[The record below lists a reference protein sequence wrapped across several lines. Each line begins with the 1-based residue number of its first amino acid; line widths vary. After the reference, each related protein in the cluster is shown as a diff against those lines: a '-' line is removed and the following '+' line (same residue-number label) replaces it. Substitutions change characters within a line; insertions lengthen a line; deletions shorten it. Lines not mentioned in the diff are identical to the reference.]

1 MPCKNKTKGQVFTP
15 QYMVNSMLNAIDFD
29 ELDLM
34 NIKIMEPSFGT
45 GMFLINM
52 IHRIVQYAKSR
63 NIDRHKLENAL
74 ENNIFGIEKDL
85 ALYNQT
91 IKQIKSVFTSHGLNI
106 EPKFLI
112 NGDALIEYKQFVG
125 QMDLVI
131 GNPPYIRT
139 HHMDQNTRDLVRTFQ
154 FGTGNTDLYVQFY
167 DIGIQMLKEEGTL
180 CYISPNSFLKNTSQQ
195 KFRDFLIEQK
205 LLYQLYNFQ
214 SNPVFDNAD
223 TYCCVCVLNKKDKDA
238 FGYGD
243 VLPKNELTTDI
254 SINYKNASCW
264 TNRKWSFKMQEAQGD
279 TPKIKD
285 IATVQYGVATNA
297 DRIYIGKAYTD
308 QEQNSPYNNQ
318 VSDNEYVLFNGY
330 WIESAILRRCIKASQ
345 CNHSDGYYILFPYE
359 YTSDNYRLLS
369 EGEFAER
376 FPKAYEYLCNHK
388 QQLQSR
394 DMERKLP
401 WYAFA
406 RSQGIYNMNKPK
418 LVVKH
423 ILNKECKTV
432 DIKVLD
438 PDVVVYSGVF
448 ITGDMERVRAALLD
462 PLFKK
467 YCDQVGK
474 DMANNYVSINGKAI
488 SDFRIPKL

>member
-74 ENNIFGIEKDL
+74 ENNIFGIEKDP

-285 IATVQYGVATNA
+285 IATVP
-297 DRIYIGKAYTD
+297 
-308 QEQNSPYNNQ
+308 S
-318 VSDNEYVLFNGY
+318 
-330 WIESAILRRCIKASQ
+330 
-345 CNHSDGYYILFPYE
+345 
-359 YTSDNYRLLS
+359 TS
-369 EGEFAER
+369 ER
-376 FPKAYEYLCNHK
+376 
-388 QQLQSR
+388 
-394 DMERKLP
+394 
-401 WYAFA
+401 
-406 RSQGIYNMNKPK
+406 
-418 LVVKH
+418 
-423 ILNKECKTV
+423 
-432 DIKVLD
+432 
-438 PDVVVYSGVF
+438 
-448 ITGDMERVRAALLD
+448 
-462 PLFKK
+462 
-467 YCDQVGK
+467 
-474 DMANNYVSINGKAI
+474 
-488 SDFRIPKL
+488 